1 MFWNGRLCNEIE
13 FESSLNW
20 NNISTHDFL
29 IYFIPIFVYL
39 EILYKIMNRIFL
51 IGYMGAGK
59 TTAGRELAKELELD
73 FIDLDHFI
81 QARYQKTVNQ
91 LFQEVGEDEFR
102 NIERNMLKEVG
113 EFENVV
119 ISSGGGTP
127 CFFDNIEY
135 MNQSGI
141 TIYLKATPEALS
153 SRLNLCK
160 DKRPL
165 IKDKDEDELYK
176 FVLASLVKREPFYSK
191 AKIIFETEELVT
203 REDVKKYVQQIIE
216 KI

>member
-1 MFWNGRLCNEIE
+1 
-13 FESSLNW
+13 
-20 NNISTHDFL
+20 
-29 IYFIPIFVYL
+29 
-39 EILYKIMNRIFL
+39 MNRIFL

-59 TTAGRELAKELELD
+59 TTAGRELAKELEMD

-91 LFQEVGEDEFR
+91 LFQEVGEAEFR

-135 MNQSGI
+135 MNQAGT

-165 IKDKDEDELYK
+165 IKDKNEDELYK
-176 FVLASLVKREPFYSK
+176 FVLDSLVKREPFYSK

-203 REDVKKYVQQIIE
+203 KEDVRKYVLQIIE
-216 KI
+216 TL